1 MTTETRN
8 APATGVSLP
17 DVVKQLKAMNSMVVS
32 AVLEEM
38 KASLAREKPESGI
51 GTRLPANAC
60 CFVSRPNDHE
70 YVRVRKGSYRWQS
83 I

>member
-8 APATGVSLP
+8 APAAGVSLP
-17 DVVKQLKAMNSMVVS
+17 DFVKQLKAMDSMVMS

-38 KASLAREKPESGI
+38 KASLARENPECGI

-60 CFVSRPNDHE
+60 LLFCKSTKRP
-70 YVRVRKGSYRWQS
+70 
-83 I
+83 

>member
-8 APATGVSLP
+8 APAAGVSLP
-17 DVVKQLKAMNSMVVS
+17 FVKQLKAMDSMVMS

-38 KASLAREKPESGI
+38 KASLARENPECGI

-60 CFVSRPNDHE
+60 LLFCKSTKRP
-70 YVRVRKGSYRWQS
+70 
-83 I
+83 

>member
-8 APATGVSLP
+8 APAAGVSLP
-17 DVVKQLKAMNSMVVS
+17 DVVKQLKAMNSMVVN

-38 KASLAREKPESGI
+38 KASLAREKPECGI

-60 CFVSRPNDHE
+60 LLFCKSTKRPSMF
-70 YVRVRKGSYRWQS
+70 GSEKEVTGGS
-83 I
+83 